1 MKRLIPLMLL
11 SLILALSCGTS
22 PEADVESIQEPVP
35 VPVPVPAEPAPVPQA
50 RSFDPANVSKDIYDA
65 TKAEVEQLVE
75 KLNVII
81 AARDY
86 DAWLSY
92 LSDEYFEEISSPAF
106 LKQVSDSDFMKI
118 QRKVIRTPRDYF
130 INVVVPSRSNNRVDD
145 ISFITEYN
153 VRVIQINQRRRR
165 PPADSNELARVQAE
179 GAEVRDGWLY
189 ENSREIYYELEKTQ
203 DEWKIVT

>member
-11 SLILALSCGTS
+11 SLMLAVSCGTS
-22 PEADVESIQEPVP
+22 PKTDAEPVSEPVPAEPVP
-35 VPVPVPAEPAPVPQA
+35 VPEAH
-50 RSFDPANVSKDIYDA
+50 SFDPANVSKDIYDA
-65 TKAEVEQLVE
+65 TKAEVEQLIE

-118 QRKVIRTPRDYF
+118 QRKTIRTPRDYF
-130 INVVVPSRSNNRVDD
+130 INVVVPSRSSNRVDD
-145 ISFITEYN
+145 ISFITEDR

-165 PPADSNELARVQAE
+165 PPSDPNELARLQAE

-189 ENSREIYYELEKTQ
+189 EDSREIYYELEKVQ
-203 DEWKIVT
+203 DEWRIVN